1 MTPNWGTGFKI
12 YINYCHM
19 TLVQFGFILLCL
31 GSSSL
36 EHQPFIPISKVP
48 QCHLLDEGGAA
59 ARVQVPTGALPSLQ
73 SGEYSSCAA
82 AAVTTVFA
90 HWTGDA
96 ELSRDKHPDTGSLG
110 PRLEF

>member
-1 MTPNWGTGFKI
+1 MTPSWGTGFKI
-12 YINYCHM
+12 CIYYCHM

-31 GSSSL
+31 GPSSL

-48 QCHLLDEGGAA
+48 QCHLLGEGAA
-59 ARVQVPTGALPSLQ
+59 PVQVPTGTFLRLLR
-73 SGEYSSCAA
+73 SGKYSSC
-82 AAVTTVFA
+82 AAVTTVFT

-96 ELSRDKHPDTGSLG
+96 ELSRDKHADTGSLG